1 MLTAFENE
9 SIKATFEGNKE
20 NAMMAAGEGAQRIK
34 DMPKVSDM
42 VQEIVREAE
51 DILRNVPQKLLG

>member
-1 MLTAFENE
+1 V
-9 SIKATFEGNKE
+9 
-20 NAMMAAGEGAQRIK
+20 AQRIK